1 MGFEIKKH
9 EGGYTIMRINKR
21 TKIFFGSAGI
31 LLTLATL
38 FFNGLII
45 QATVSGKETVHV
57 DNQLYKQTEKR
68 EPVMIE
74 KISSMENP
82 TVVAA
87 LEDAEK
93 FGVDIW
99 FSGEYSYGN
108 YDDTHSLLSMSGSY
122 LHGEIYIDDTG
133 EKLNTDTDPDA
144 AKLGDIR
151 EAVRKYAE
159 QRGIKIKLDQ

>member
-1 MGFEIKKH
+1 MRRSKK
-9 EGGYTIMRINKR
+9 
-21 TKIFFGSAGI
+21 TKIFFLSVGI
-31 LLTLATL
+31 SLTVAAL
-38 FFNGLII
+38 FFNSLII
-45 QATVSGKETVHV
+45 QAAVSSRETVRV
-57 DNQLYKQTEKR
+57 DNQLDKQTEKK
-68 EPVMIE
+68 EPDVVE
-74 KISSMENP
+74 KVSARENP

-133 EKLNTDTDPDA
+133 EKLNTDTDPNA

-151 EAVRKYAE
+151 QAVRKYAE
-159 QRGIKIKLDQ
+159 QKGIEIKLDQ